1 MVETTIEC
9 LERKADMRV
18 FVVKPFARFQRR
30 EGITDAMLCAAF
42 DNARKG
48 LIDAEL
54 GGEVVKQRVPRR
66 GQGKS
71 GGYRVLIAFR
81 RGERAVFLYGFGKNE
96 RPNIRS
102 DQLAELKL
110 YAQRWLG
117 FDDKRIGQAI
127 AEGDLSEV
135 HCEKSAEGA

>member
-1 MVETTIEC
+1 M
-9 LERKADMRV
+9 
-18 FVVKPFARFQRR
+18 
-30 EGITDAMLCAAF
+30 
-42 DNARKG
+42 
-48 LIDAEL
+48 
-54 GGEVVKQRVPRR
+54 VKQRVPRR

-117 FDDKRIGQAI
+117 FDDKRIEQAI

-135 HCEKSAEGA
+135 HCEKRAEEA

>member
-1 MVETTIEC
+1 MC
-9 LERKADMRV
+9 V
-18 FVVKPFARFQRR
+18 FVVKAFARFQRR
-30 EGITDAMLCAAF
+30 EEITDVMLCWAL

-48 LIDAEL
+48 LIDADL
-54 GGEVVKQRVPRR
+54 GGELVKQRVPRQ
-66 GQGKS
+66 GQGKR
-71 GGYRVLIAFR
+71 GGYRVLIALR

-117 FDDKRIGQAI
+117 FDDKRIERAI
-127 AEGDLSEV
+127 ADGDLSEV
-135 HCEKSAEGA
+135 QCDKRAEEA